1 MRHMTRPGIAL
12 PLATLLAIA
21 SPVAHAQQPQT
32 QTQAKPPAAAKPD
45 AALPSARSIIDRHI
59 KEIGGR
65 EAILALN
72 STHATGTISLPGPG
86 LTGKLEV
93 FHAKPNK
100 ALQRM
105 SLPGI
110 GDVEEAFDGKVG
122 WSLSPMTG
130 PTLIDGK
137 QLEER
142 SFDSDFFEELK
153 SADRYSSMT
162 TLERTTFEARPVY
175 KIRLVKKTG
184 GEDIE
189 FYDMETGLRAG
200 LISTRESPMGPMQST
215 VVLSEYKKFGKLLQP
230 TTMKVS
236 MMGTQMVMSIAE
248 IDYDKVDPA
257 VFAPPAAIKALV
269 K

>member
-1 MRHMTRPGIAL
+1 MRQVLRPGVAL
-12 PLATLLAIA
+12 PLATFLTLAL
-21 SPVAHAQQPQT
+21 PVAHAQQAPA
-32 QTQAKPPAAAKPD
+32 QAPAPAATQIDAK
-45 AALPSARSIIDRHI
+45 LPSARSIIDRHI

-65 EAILALN
+65 NAILGLS

-130 PTLIDGK
+130 PTLVEGK
-137 QLEER
+137 QLQER
-142 SFDSDFFEELK
+142 AFDGDFHEELK
-153 SADRYSSMT
+153 SPERYSSIT

-215 VVLSEYKKFGKLLQP
+215 VVLGEYKKFGPLLQP

-236 MMGTQMVMSIAE
+236 MMGTQMVMSISTVE
-248 IDYDKVDPA
+248 YDKVDPS
-257 VFAPPAAIKALV
+257 VFAPPAAIKALI

>member
-1 MRHMTRPGIAL
+1 MIRPGVAL
-12 PLATLLAIA
+12 PLATLLTFA
-21 SPVAHAQQPQT
+21 SPVAHAQQPQ
-32 QTQAKPPAAAKPD
+32 AKAPAPAAAQPEVK
-45 AALPSARSIIDRHI
+45 LPTARSIIDRHI

-65 EAILALN
+65 EAILALS

-142 SFDSDFFEELK
+142 AFDGDFYEELK
-153 SADRYSSMT
+153 SPQRYTSIT
-162 TLERTTFEARPVY
+162 TVERTTFEARPVY

-189 FYDMETGLRAG
+189 FYDMDTGLRAG

-215 VVLSEYKKFGKLLQP
+215 VILGEYKKFGPLMQP
-230 TTMKVS
+230 TTMKVN
-236 MMGTQMVMSIAE
+236 MMGTQMIMSISTVE
-248 IDYDKVDPA
+248 YDKVDPS
-257 VFAPPAAIKALV
+257 VFAPPAPIKALI